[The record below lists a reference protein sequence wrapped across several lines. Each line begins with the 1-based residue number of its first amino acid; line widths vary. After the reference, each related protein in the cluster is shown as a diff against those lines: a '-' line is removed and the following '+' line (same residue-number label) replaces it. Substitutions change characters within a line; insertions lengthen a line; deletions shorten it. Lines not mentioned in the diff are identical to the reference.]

1 VRFKLPVLCV
11 ILFLFSRILLFTQT
25 HLSVP
30 LENHVYYILEQAQL
44 KGLCAP
50 LPGVRPYTRNTVLN
64 AIDEILNGENVNK
77 LISGETEILEQY
89 LEKFSTPDKGLDLR
103 NGIYRAETAI
113 GKNDIL
119 ISANLGVGIDVEGSG
134 GFYSSGGYFGTE
146 LWARIFANGDLGGN
160 VSWGVYGEGGFFQ
173 APRKELGEYNTY
185 YGDFEDNGEYENQLI
200 RVYSE
205 PLSHFPYTY
214 KKRWDGSVHYLDAL
228 TSFDSWPDSASVG
241 YNILSEFSSSFL
253 EDKLLFRVGRITHE
267 WGSSPSG
274 SSLALNQMAR
284 PFLGIEASF
293 NPLSWFGFATM
304 TGFLEYFN
312 RDGEKESGMHF
323 QNAYSITMIQ
333 LKYKNY
339 FSADIG
345 ETIVWPKRFELGYIF
360 PLTPSI
366 VYQGNVGDFD
376 NMGFFFNIKGQ
387 YPGIGG
393 IWFSYFLDEA
403 VMAGNM
409 NELDR
414 TMVAWQAGMN
424 FPLPL
429 LSFSSIRISY
439 TKVNPYC
446 YTHNRN
452 YNPWYGGNI
461 PMETSYTNNGVSLG
475 YYIPPNS
482 DELLIKL
489 QTMPAKNIVTH
500 LQYQLIRHGADF
512 GSSAVD
518 GSSLLSELDPERDGS
533 NLVTRRFFL
542 KDGAYRWTHVI
553 KAGLEWNLPNMP
565 IAFYGE
571 AGVNYSYFTNIS
583 ELANVTG
590 TAHPYSVINTDEYP
604 KSTGFIVKLGVRV
617 FPR

>member
-1 VRFKLPVLCV
+1 VRLKLPVLCV
-11 ILFLFSRILLFTQT
+11 VLFLFFHVPLFTQT

-64 AIDEILNGENVNK
+64 AIDEILNGENANK

-89 LEKFSTPDKGLDLR
+89 LEKFAMPDKGLDLR
-103 NGIYRAETAI
+103 RGIYRAETAI

-119 ISANLGVGIDVEGSG
+119 ISANLGGGMDAEVSG
-134 GFYSSGGYFGTE
+134 GFYSSGGYLGTE
-146 LWARIFANGDLGGN
+146 LWARLFANGDLGGN
-160 VSWGVYGEGGFFQ
+160 VSWGVHGEAGIFH

-185 YGDFEDNGEYENQLI
+185 YSGFDSNGEYENRLV

-214 KKRWDGSVHYLDAL
+214 KKRWDGSVHYFDDL
-228 TSFDSWPDSASVG
+228 TAFDSWPDSASVG

-253 EDKLLFRVGRITHE
+253 EDKLFFRVGRITHE
-267 WGSSPSG
+267 WGSSPIG

-284 PFLGIEASF
+284 PFLGIEAAF
-293 NPLSWFGFATM
+293 NPLSWLGFATM
-304 TGFLEYFN
+304 TGFLEFFN

-323 QNAYSITMIQ
+323 QNAYSITIIQ
-333 LKYKNY
+333 LRYKNY

-366 VYQGNVGDFD
+366 IYQANTGDFD

-387 YPGIGG
+387 YPGIGNM
-393 IWFSYFLDEA
+393 WFSLFWDEA
-403 VMAGNM
+403 ILVSNM
-409 NELDR
+409 SELDR
-414 TMVAWQAGMN
+414 IMIAWQAGMSL
-424 FPLPL
+424 PLPL
-429 LSFSSIRISY
+429 LSFSSIKISY

-489 QTMPAKNIVTH
+489 QTMPAKNIATH

-553 KAGLEWNLPNMP
+553 KAGMEWNLPNMP

-571 AGVNYSYFTNIS
+571 AGINYSYFTNIS
-583 ELANVTG
+583 EPANVTG